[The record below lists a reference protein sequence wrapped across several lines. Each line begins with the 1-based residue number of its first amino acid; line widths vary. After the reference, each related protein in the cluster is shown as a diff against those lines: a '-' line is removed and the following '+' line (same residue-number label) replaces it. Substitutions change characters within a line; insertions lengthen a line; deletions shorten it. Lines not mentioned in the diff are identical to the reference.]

1 MSTNP
6 FPRVLTVTLNPAVDQ
21 TVEVANL
28 VQGDVNRALKM
39 QVDVGGKGINVASC
53 LADFGVSC
61 GVTGL
66 LGSENAA
73 LFRTLFERKR
83 IVDHCFYAEGLTR
96 INTKLVDIER
106 GETTDINMPGIHHTP
121 ERAEA
126 QIERMQMRLETLCEQ
141 ADWIVFAGSLPP
153 GLPAD
158 TYARLIQTVRAKGRR
173 AALDTSGAPL
183 AAALRAGPA
192 LAKPNRAELSEYLG
206 RTLPDLAAVVAA
218 ARELLTADPAPEVV
232 AISMGEDGALL
243 LDRQHALLAE
253 PLQIEVRST
262 VGAGDAMVAGLVAA
276 QLEGLGLAATARL
289 ATAFSAAKLQLA
301 GPHLPAPEEVRRL
314 AEKVRVRAID

>member
-126 QIERMQMRLETLCEQ
+126 LIERMQMRLETLCEQ
-141 ADWIVFAGSLPP
+141 SVWIK
-153 GLPAD
+153 
-158 TYARLIQTVRAKGRR
+158 RA
-173 AALDTSGAPL
+173 
-183 AAALRAGPA
+183 
-192 LAKPNRAELSEYLG
+192 
-206 RTLPDLAAVVAA
+206 
-218 ARELLTADPAPEVV
+218 
-232 AISMGEDGALL
+232 
-243 LDRQHALLAE
+243 
-253 PLQIEVRST
+253 
-262 VGAGDAMVAGLVAA
+262 
-276 QLEGLGLAATARL
+276 
-289 ATAFSAAKLQLA
+289 
-301 GPHLPAPEEVRRL
+301 
-314 AEKVRVRAID
+314 